1 MKKIYTILLLSLV
14 SFGSC
19 SDYLDRKNLD
29 SFDDANFWSSEANMQ
44 VFAQNFY
51 LAYFTGYSN
60 AWSWG
65 RYFTS
70 GASSDEY
77 YNSSTWG
84 TTTPA
89 TSDSWSFTWVRRSN
103 LMLDRVD
110 LMPVS
115 DEAKEHWRGVA
126 RFYRAKE
133 YADLVRTFGDVPL
146 YTSEIYP
153 STPEEILY
161 KDRDPLSV
169 VAQQIVEDYKFA
181 AANVRLFD
189 GVNRLHRYVVLAYM
203 SRDLLHMGSLLKYHK
218 NDATAAN
225 TMFSEAKWAAEQVMA
240 GPFQIVDDL
249 RGIFTSDDLSGG
261 NYSSNRE
268 VIFFR
273 AYATGKVTH
282 SLITY
287 SAGIAEP
294 QQGLTQR
301 AVDAFL
307 ASDGLPIKQSPLYN
321 YSSDNNIRYFPQMY
335 ANRDPRLAATVC
347 DTLRING
354 VANGYAIT
362 GYCVWKFTP
371 YTLTNPDQYTAD
383 RNFTDAPIIRFGE
396 VLLNYAEAAAELGQF
411 DQAAADRSINVLR
424 NRNIRKN
431 NQGEVLPKLPP
442 MTLSGNEV
450 FANGVQ
456 INDPD
461 RDASVSSVIWE
472 LRRERW
478 VELMQEG
485 FRREDLRRWK
495 MYKYMDNSEVNGVP
509 STAVRGAIFDYT
521 KYTPA
526 QQMEM
531 RSKINIAA
539 LYPIF
544 PGDSTYIALNPMNI
558 QLSRRPWIDGDI
570 GFERQYFSAVPTN
583 QITIYNNHGF
593 KLTQNP
599 GWDSP
604 Q

>member
-1 MKKIYTILLLSLV
+1 MKKIYIVLVMSFVGLS
-14 SFGSC
+14 SC

-29 SFDDANFWSSEANMQ
+29 SFDDANFWSSEANMR

-51 LAYFTGYSN
+51 LGYFTGYSN
-60 AWSWG
+60 AWAWG

-70 GASSDEY
+70 GAVADEY

-89 TSDSWSFTWVRRSN
+89 TSDSWSFTYVRRTN
-103 LMLDRVD
+103 IMLARVE

-115 DEAKEHWRGVA
+115 EEIKEHWRGVA

-133 YADLVRTFGDVPL
+133 YSDLARIFGDMPV
-146 YTSEIYP
+146 YTSEIFP
-153 STPEEILY
+153 STAPEILY

-169 VAQQIVEDYKFA
+169 VAQQILEDYQYA

-189 GVNRLHRYVVLAYM
+189 GVNQLHRYVVLAYM
-203 SRDLLHMGSLLKYHK
+203 SRDLLHMGTLLKYHK
-218 NDATAAN
+218 NDAATAN
-225 TMFSEAKWAAEQVMA
+225 TMFAQAKWAAEQVMA
-240 GPFQIVDDL
+240 GPFQIADDL
-249 RGIFTSDDLSGG
+249 RGIFIQDDLSGG
-261 NYSSNRE
+261 NYSSNSE

-273 AYATGKVTH
+273 AYETGKVTH

-287 SAGIAEP
+287 SSGIAEG

-301 AVDAFL
+301 AMDAFL
-307 ASDGLPIKQSPLYN
+307 AADGLPIKQSPLYN

-335 ANRDPRLAATVC
+335 ANRDPRLSATVC

-354 VANGYAIT
+354 VANGYGVT
-362 GYCVWKFTP
+362 GICVWKFTP
-371 YTLTNPDQYTAD
+371 YVLTNPDQYTAD
-383 RNFTDAPIIRFGE
+383 RNYTDAPIIRLGE
-396 VLLNYAEAAAELGQF
+396 VLLNYAEATAELGQF
-411 DQAAADRSINVLR
+411 DQGAADRSINVLR

-431 NQGEVLPKLPP
+431 NQGDVLPKLPP
-442 MTLSGNEV
+442 MTVSGTEV
-450 FANGVQ
+450 LANGVVL
-456 INDPD
+456 NDPD
-461 RDASVSSVIWE
+461 RDPSVSSLLWE
-472 LRRERW
+472 IRRERW

-495 MYKYMDNSEVNGVP
+495 MYKFMSNDEENGVP

-526 QQMEM
+526 QQREI
-531 RSKINIAA
+531 RTRVNPAA
-539 LYPIF
+539 LYTIF
-544 PGDSTYIALNPMNI
+544 PGDSTYIALNPMNT
-558 QLSRRPWIDGDI
+558 QLSRRLWADGDLA
-570 GFERQYFSAVPTN
+570 FERQYFSAVPTN
-583 QITIYNNHGF
+583 EISVYISHGF
-593 KLTQNP
+593 SLSQNP